1 MPGFAHRRHSRRAFL
16 GQSFGLVVG
25 VAGGS
30 LWTGWGARGAAAYF
44 AADGGAPMAFLSTD
58 TVSQG
63 EAFSLHV
70 NSRYATGGMAT
81 FNGRQYALYSDAGSG
96 YLIAILG
103 AGQLATDE
111 IEIDPGDYT
120 VQEATPGSV
129 ELGISVTPTNF
140 PVDEV
145 DLPPQT
151 AALLAPTLVNAEY
164 QILQTQYTPQIDHRL
179 WQGLFQWPVV
189 GPITTNFGEARS
201 YNGGPVTG
209 HHSGVDIGCDEGT
222 PIAAAAIG
230 RVSYTGQLSERGNFV
245 VVDHGIGVFTGYAH
259 LSEIDVQAGD
269 QVVPGSIIGKAGM
282 TGLATGPH
290 LHWECAVN
298 GVNVDASLWT
308 RILLP

>member
-1 MPGFAHRRHSRRAFL
+1 MQESQAYCERNAAVDRRRRPSRLMWQRFDPQCPLTARSPASARIGPGISTAPRWHGAHMPGFAHRRHSRRAFL

-120 VQEATPGSV
+120 VQVATLNGAATPGSV

-201 YNGGPVTG
+201 YNG
-209 HHSGVDIGCDEGT
+209 
-222 PIAAAAIG
+222 
-230 RVSYTGQLSERGNFV
+230 
-245 VVDHGIGVFTGYAH
+245 
-259 LSEIDVQAGD
+259 
-269 QVVPGSIIGKAGM
+269 
-282 TGLATGPH
+282 
-290 LHWECAVN
+290 
-298 GVNVDASLWT
+298 
-308 RILLP
+308 